1 MPAPDAKAI
10 RPRQSAVVRPATVQ
24 DLAAVERIECGSF
37 SNPWHRD
44 YFAAELDNSLSNFFV
59 AEGEGSEV
67 VGYILFWKL
76 GGELELH
83 KVAVAVDRQ
92 RQGHGARLMEFF
104 LDKGR
109 AWGCERA
116 ILEVRAKNEAAIT
129 LYEKLGFRPLG
140 RRKEYYTSPVEDA
153 LVFEFRFQG

>member
-1 MPAPDAKAI
+1 LEAI
-10 RPRQSAVVRPATVQ
+10 
-24 DLAAVERIECGSF
+24 ERIECGRF

-44 YFAAELDNSLSNFFV
+44 YFAAELENSSANFFV
-59 AEGEGSEV
+59 AEREGGEV

-83 KVAVAVDRQ
+83 KVAVATDRQ

-104 LDKGR
+104 ISRGR

-116 ILEVRAKNEAAIT
+116 ILEVRATNAAAVN
-129 LYEKLGFRPLG
+129 LYEKYGFRPLG
-140 RRKEYYTSPVEDA
+140 RRKEYYTNPVEDA
-153 LVFEFRFQG
+153 LVFELKF